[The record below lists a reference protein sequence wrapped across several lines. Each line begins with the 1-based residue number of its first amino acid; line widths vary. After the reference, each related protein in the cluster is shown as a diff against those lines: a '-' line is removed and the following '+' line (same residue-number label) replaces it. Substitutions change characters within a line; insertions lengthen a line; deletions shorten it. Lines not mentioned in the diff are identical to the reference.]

1 MQADVVQ
8 DVRGETKA
16 RSLRLGP
23 VGIVGVVFG
32 LSTPLTLGFGLLVS
46 LLMATA
52 LACMRRWLAVGLV
65 IGAAAVGFAVWMLLA
80 TPADVDS
87 DAEVGCPDGRTI
99 QITETEFKAMT
110 PQKLES
116 ICKVD

>member
-1 MQADVVQ
+1 MQADEVQ

-46 LLMATA
+46 LIMATA

-65 IGAAAVGFAVWMLLA
+65 VGAAVIGFAVWMLLA
-80 TPADVDS
+80 TPVDLES
-87 DAEVGCPDGRTI
+87 DAEVGCPDGRTV
-99 QITETEFKAMT
+99 QITEAEFKAMT
-110 PQKLES
+110 PQTLAN
-116 ICKVD
+116 ICKVG